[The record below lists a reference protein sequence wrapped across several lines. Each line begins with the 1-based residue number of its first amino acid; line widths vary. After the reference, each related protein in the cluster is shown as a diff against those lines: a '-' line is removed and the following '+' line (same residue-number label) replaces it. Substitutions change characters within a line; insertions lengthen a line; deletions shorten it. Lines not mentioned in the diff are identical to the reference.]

1 MRQHNPNVLST
12 WTCLTCGQVHS
23 SNQPEC
29 ELCLSPRP
37 IPRIPA
43 AVIFCGFLSLV
54 KFSVTA
60 LLPFYG
66 THTPTDPSSI
76 RTFLIADSL
85 SLENLAH
92 CGLTMFLSS
101 LWWLTGVEFFGFGLL
116 VVLFL
121 LFAAATGELIVVVVS
136 LHQHTTPPPWSV
148 EIYGPTVFSS
158 VFFVAVTLALMSTL
172 LTRIDGR
179 RRLSLFSIP
188 SSITTTTTTTVVIR
202 LRQALHIGL
211 LVDCICSASIFL
223 IESIIRAILLTT
235 KPTVTNVT
243 SSVMPHH
250 VALLPPIVFT
260 TFLPSFTKSFTVSMH
275 HAAIITPGFVALR
288 HLDNFLE
295 VFLMVSIIFAPF
307 FITRYATDET
317 RIDSILAG
325 VHGGLK
331 VTNAIIGVLL
341 RTWSPRSIVQ
351 NIKFDLVSF
360 AQIKPTLFHL
370 ACAPRQSSMRM
381 RIRLSACLTSVGV
394 VLFNIFVPLEAVALL
409 LNEKYRVPRGE
420 EYDVVTL
427 CMVCMSM
434 NFGIHGAIAVP
445 FLVGVYQN
453 IWFYSSFRLIF
464 ALGGVLG
471 FIMSIAEIGRF
482 DVTFGTREGE
492 KDMGG
497 VERLIFV
504 CLLARGVG
512 MLLTAAGLA
521 TMGGKELVEGMD
533 ACRDGRRS
541 RLSYNAVER
550 GVEMREHHGG
560 VSEDGITETEK
571 EKETEEK
578 IHGVQA
584 EDGKLRK
591 AGRSLSLPKAESMTG
606 GTAIILKVEDNV
618 VLVVGTVIDEKKEAM
633 QWLAAGNWSLLNYA
647 FSFGCLLIMVQVAGR
662 NIRLATGSS
671 TSNNVGEGALITG
684 SLIGFDVAWHVL
696 FFGLLLTW
704 HGFITSNLLT
714 LGIATGLVGSTTV
727 TCLVAAC
734 MLTAGGQAEMVGM
747 CVALWWGAASS
758 FYLFWNCVLKLGRIF

>member
-1 MRQHNPNVLST
+1 MKKHNPNVLLST

-37 IPRIPA
+37 LPRIPA
-43 AVIFCGFLSLV
+43 AVIFCGLLSLV

-101 LWWLTGVEFFGFGLL
+101 LWWLTGVDFFGFGLL
-116 VVLFL
+116 VVLFI
-121 LFAAATGELIVVVVS
+121 LFAAATGELIVAVVS

-172 LTRIDGR
+172 LTRIGGR

-188 SSITTTTTTTVVIR
+188 SSITTTTTTTTTVVIR

-223 IESIIRAILLTT
+223 IESIIRATLLTT

-260 TFLPSFTKSFTVSMH
+260 TFLPSFTKSFTVAMH
-275 HAAIITPGFVALR
+275 HAAIITPGFVSLR

-331 VTNAIIGVLL
+331 VTNVIIGVLL

-351 NIKFDLVSF
+351 NIKFDLDSF

-381 RIRLSACLTSVGV
+381 RIRLSACLTSIGV

-409 LNEKYRVPRGE
+409 LNEKNRVPHGNK
-420 EYDVVTL
+420 YDVVTL
-427 CMVCMSM
+427 RMVCMSM

-453 IWFYSSFRLIF
+453 IWFYSSFRWIF

-471 FIMSIAEIGRF
+471 FIMSMAEIGRF

-497 VERLIFV
+497 VGRLVVV
-504 CLLARGVG
+504 CLLVRGVG

-550 GVEMREHHGG
+550 GVEMREHHGVSG
-560 VSEDGITETEK
+560 DESEDGSGRGEEEKKEGREREGEKKEK
-571 EKETEEK
+571 EKETETETEEK
-578 IHGVQA
+578 
-584 EDGKLRK
+584 E
-591 AGRSLSLPKAESMTG
+591 P
-606 GTAIILKVEDNV
+606 AIIMKEEDSV

-662 NIRLATGSS
+662 NIRLAAGSS
-671 TSNNVGEGALITG
+671 TSNNVGGGALITG
-684 SLIGFDVAWHVL
+684 HLLGFDVAWHVL

-704 HGFITSNLLT
+704 HGLITSNLLT
-714 LGIATGLVGSTTV
+714 LGIATGLVGSTTI
-727 TCLVAAC
+727 TCLVAAW
-734 MLTAGGQAEMVGM
+734 MLTAGGQTEMVGM

-758 FYLFWNCVLKLGRIF
+758 FYLSWNCVLKLVRIF

>member
-1 MRQHNPNVLST
+1 MENFYNDPYLLTLTVSDIRTGDCLGLQVISFVPQSTLKATLKSVCSTSDTYMKQHNPNVLST

-23 SNQPEC
+23 SSQPEC

-188 SSITTTTTTTVVIR
+188 SSITTTTTTTTTTTVVIR

-260 TFLPSFTKSFTVSMH
+260 TFLPSFTKSFTVAMH

-351 NIKFDLVSF
+351 NIKFDLDSF

-445 FLVGVYQN
+445 FLVLHCVHSA
-453 IWFYSSFRLIF
+453 FHLCVCFSFRSF
-464 ALGGVLG
+464 
-471 FIMSIAEIGRF
+471 FF
-482 DVTFGTREGE
+482 
-492 KDMGG
+492 
-497 VERLIFV
+497 
-504 CLLARGVG
+504 
-512 MLLTAAGLA
+512 
-521 TMGGKELVEGMD
+521 
-533 ACRDGRRS
+533 
-541 RLSYNAVER
+541 
-550 GVEMREHHGG
+550 
-560 VSEDGITETEK
+560 
-571 EKETEEK
+571 
-578 IHGVQA
+578 
-584 EDGKLRK
+584 
-591 AGRSLSLPKAESMTG
+591 
-606 GTAIILKVEDNV
+606 V
-618 VLVVGTVIDEKKEAM
+618 VLICGFF
-633 QWLAAGNWSLLNYA
+633 
-647 FSFGCLLIMVQVAGR
+647 FS
-662 NIRLATGSS
+662 T
-671 TSNNVGEGALITG
+671 
-684 SLIGFDVAWHVL
+684 L
-696 FFGLLLTW
+696 FF
-704 HGFITSNLLT
+704 F
-714 LGIATGLVGSTTV
+714 
-727 TCLVAAC
+727 C
-734 MLTAGGQAEMVGM
+734 
-747 CVALWWGAASS
+747 
-758 FYLFWNCVLKLGRIF
+758 